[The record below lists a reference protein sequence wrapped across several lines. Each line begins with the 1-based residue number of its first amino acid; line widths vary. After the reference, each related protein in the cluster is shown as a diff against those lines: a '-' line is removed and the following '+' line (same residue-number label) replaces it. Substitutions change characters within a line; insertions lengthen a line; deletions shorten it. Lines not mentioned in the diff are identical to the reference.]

1 MLRLLVGLYR
11 YIDLFNKF
19 EWGPGLL
26 TMSVTMGVRLLME
39 DVVSI
44 ISTLVHEVILIV
56 PSMLGQIAACF
67 QLFFKLGVQ
76 ARSVRIEH
84 SMLVWWSAF
93 SCLKEL
99 TLRNKFPRLEKN
111 NTEKIQNM
119 YLSITNLKTVT
130 LHGFL
135 QLMVHSLMVGFSM
148 EIMTDQKLLIRWR
161 KVRAKIKTGQE
172 MERIN
177 FGAVVFTDVFPSKFC
192 DWILLDKVNIARAIT
207 LECFT
212 KLLKCE
218 VSINSQDFGCWL
230 QVSKNSLTCTDR

>member
-1 MLRLLVGLYR
+1 MLRLLAGLYR
-11 YIDLFNKF
+11 YKDLFNKF

-26 TMSVTMGVRLLME
+26 TMSFTMGVRLLME

-44 ISTLVHEVILIV
+44 ISTLVHEVILTV
-56 PSMLGQIAACF
+56 PSMWGQIAACF

-76 ARSVRIEH
+76 ARSVRMEH
-84 SMLVWWSAF
+84 SMLVWWRSAF
-93 SCLKEL
+93 SYFKEL

-161 KVRAKIKTGQE
+161 EVRAKIKTVQE

-177 FGAVVFTDVFPSKFC
+177 FGAVVFTDVCP
-192 DWILLDKVNIARAIT
+192 
-207 LECFT
+207 
-212 KLLKCE
+212 
-218 VSINSQDFGCWL
+218 
-230 QVSKNSLTCTDR
+230 